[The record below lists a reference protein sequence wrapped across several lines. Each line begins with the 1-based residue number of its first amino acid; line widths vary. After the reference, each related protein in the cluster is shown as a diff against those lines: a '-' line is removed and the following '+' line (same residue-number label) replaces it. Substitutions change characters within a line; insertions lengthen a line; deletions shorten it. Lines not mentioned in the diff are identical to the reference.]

1 MASVYERLNFSF
13 DTGKFGDSIN
23 LSESAKNY
31 LNSSP
36 DQLQAWQKSDLAN
49 GSIVATDYFK
59 NPMIDV
65 TARLS
70 GNVNTMSQIVQT
82 INIFEN
88 GSNTSMGTSLTNLI
102 IEIRNYLSH
111 TSNISGVTEAK
122 ANVTENSTTITHF
135 PDYRKAVSAGEQIL
149 MLTNTTDNVAN
160 SVPLLGNFTSLFIT
174 DDINTSANNII
185 NDLVTVRNSIRVET
199 ITDAGDPP
207 VTTTVNVSNLSANV
221 FTTISANVTAAN
233 TLLSTRRLHDWN
245 FYRNSLNILDDYNK
259 VNSLGRVGNTQ
270 KYLINNMI
278 GTDKYKNSLG

>member
-70 GNVNTMSQIVQT
+70 GNVNIMSQIVQT

-88 GSNTSMGTSLTNLI
+88 GSNTAMGTSLTNLI

-122 ANVTENSTTITHF
+122 ANVTENSTTVTYF

-174 DDINTSANNII
+174 DDINASANNII
-185 NDLVTVRNSIRVET
+185 NDLVTVRNSIRVATVTE
-199 ITDAGDPP
+199 GDPP

-270 KYLINNMI
+270 KYLINNLI